1 MSEAMIDWLVQNLGG
16 RIGKEF
22 IAFIISMIP
31 ILELRGGL
39 LAAGPAILDIPM
51 WQAIPICVIGNL
63 LPIPFILLLIT
74 KIFDWMKGT

>member
-51 WQAIPICVIGNL
+51 WQAIPICVI
-63 LPIPFILLLIT
+63 
-74 KIFDWMKGT
+74 

>member
-31 ILELRGGL
+31 IL
-39 LAAGPAILDIPM
+39 D
-51 WQAIPICVIGNL
+51 
-63 LPIPFILLLIT
+63 
-74 KIFDWMKGT
+74 

>member
-51 WQAIPICVIGNL
+51 WQAIADLCDRKSSPYPVYPSSYHEDL
-63 LPIPFILLLIT
+63 
-74 KIFDWMKGT
+74 